1 MEKLSGIVISGKR
14 KGREFGFPT
23 ANIELSR
30 KMDSGVYAGTVIF
43 ENKSYKTAIF
53 IDPSG
58 LLLEAFILEF
68 NGDLYGKEIELKI
81 GKKIREVEKF
91 ETEEKLVAQIKK
103 DVEIIATTKRWLRY
117 ELPTR
122 MQRRVQTPL
131 CIGQKAGSG
140 KEKPI

>member
-68 NGDLYGKEIELKI
+68 NGDLYGKEIELEI

-103 DVEIIATTKRWLRY
+103 DIEIISNIL
-117 ELPTR
+117 
-122 MQRRVQTPL
+122 
-131 CIGQKAGSG
+131 
-140 KEKPI
+140 